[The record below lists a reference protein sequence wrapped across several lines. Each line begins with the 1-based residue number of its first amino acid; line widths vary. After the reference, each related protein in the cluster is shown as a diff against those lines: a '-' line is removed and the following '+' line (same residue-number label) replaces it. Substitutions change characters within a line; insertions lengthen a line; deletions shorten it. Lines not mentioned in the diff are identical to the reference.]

1 MYCAVVAMGASLI
14 RLIANMIRFLYSK
27 FKPKEKPRHSL
38 KPIYETKDE
47 E

>member
-1 MYCAVVAMGASLI
+1 MGASLI